1 MNCTYFGERE
11 LVGVLMLNQEGA
23 SQTCQ
28 SVFGNFTEYL
38 KSSVGCHSRQRRKKQ
53 PACLAANVF
62 FGSVAT

>member
-38 KSSVGCHSRQRRKKQ
+38 KSSVGCHSRQRRKKNNL
-53 PACLAANVF
+53 PVWLLMYSLV
-62 FGSVAT
+62 V